1 MGAESEEPRRHDL
14 HRLEGPLRHHPDRR
28 RGTLPRRGARNGL
41 PRGPR
46 MGHPGRRQSRQ
57 AAVEK
62 PQNAD
67 GRHRS
72 HGREGGHPARSRS
85 APLHHRGGL
94 GRRRRPAHEV
104 PLPRPAASAPATQH
118 DPAPQDGP
126 GDPPLP
132 LQRGIP
138 RDRNPLPGGFD
149 ARRSARLRRAEPHVA
164 QPVLRPAP
172 IAADAQAAADGRR
185 LRQVFPDRALLPRRG
200 PARRPPARV
209 HADRLRNVVRR
220 AGGRA
225 RNLRALGQAHV
236 QTRHGNRADRAA
248 APHAVDRSDGEI
260 RFGQTRPALRH
271 GVRGHHRPRQGARL
285 SASSTRP
292 NTSPDSPP
300 RAAPRTPA
308 SRSTR

>member
-28 RGTLPRRGARNGL
+28 RGTLARRGARNGL

-132 LQRGIP
+132 LQR
-138 RDRNPLPGGFD
+138 RDSSRSKPPAWWVRPPKARATSSCRAACRPTSSTPCPNRR
-149 ARRSARLRRAEPHVA
+149 RRS
-164 QPVLRPAP
+164 
-172 IAADAQAAADGRR
+172 
-185 LRQVFPDRALLPRRG
+185 
-200 PARRPPARV
+200 
-209 HADRLRNVVRR
+209 
-220 AGGRA
+220 
-225 RNLRALGQAHV
+225 
-236 QTRHGNRADRAA
+236 
-248 APHAVDRSDGEI
+248 
-260 RFGQTRPALRH
+260 
-271 GVRGHHRPRQGARL
+271 
-285 SASSTRP
+285 SSC
-292 NTSPDSPP
+292 
-300 RAAPRTPA
+300 
-308 SRSTR
+308 